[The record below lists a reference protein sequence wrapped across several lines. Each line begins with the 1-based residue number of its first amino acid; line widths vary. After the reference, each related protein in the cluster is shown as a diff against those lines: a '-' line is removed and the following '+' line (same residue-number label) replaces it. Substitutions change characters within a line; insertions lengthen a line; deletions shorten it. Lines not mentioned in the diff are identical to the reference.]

1 MNPRYTGRQVW
12 NRQRRDEVLLDV
24 EDVAAGHQSRMR
36 WNPETAWV
44 WSTEPSHEAIV
55 TVELFQEVQAQ
66 LRQGARRGFDRKAR
80 SSERPYACQR
90 ALSGAGMPTPDGGHL
105 EQRQAALPVPLPLRV
120 RVLANRIEH
129 PRSVY
134 LREDAVLPSLDGWLG
149 RLFEPRNVHTTI
161 DAIASA
167 PSTDASPAKTV
178 TDEAR
183 RVADEVEQQLARYRA
198 ALDAGADPSVVAS
211 WIADA
216 QTRRSRAEQVL
227 RCRQAP
233 TRMGRDEIEAVIRGL
248 GDLFQTLRGAHPA
261 NKAEIS
267 MAAWG
272 CSSLTI
278 PPRSS

>member
-1 MNPRYTGRQVW
+1 VRVC
-12 NRQRRDEVLLDV
+12 QRRME
-24 EDVAAGHQSRMR
+24 GT
-36 WNPETAWV
+36 WNN
-44 WSTEPSHEAIV
+44 
-55 TVELFQEVQAQ
+55 
-66 LRQGARRGFDRKAR
+66 DRPHYR
-80 SSERPYACQR
+80 CRFPFEYA
-90 ALSGAGMPTPDGGHL
+90 
-105 EQRQAALPVPLPLRV
+105 
-120 RVLANRIEH
+120 LANRIEH
-129 PRSVY
+129 QRSVY
-134 LREDAVLPSLDGWLG
+134 LREDAVLPSLDGCLG

-167 PSTDASPAKTV
+167 LSTDASPAKTV

-261 NKAEIS
+261 NKAEIY
-267 MAAWG
+267 G
-272 CSSLTI
+272 RLGLQLTYD
-278 PPRSS
+278 PAKKLVVVEADPAELCTKQSVGGGT